1 MAMAD
6 DRPLEELE
14 SREPTVEDLRNLCR
28 ELNQRGAKYV
38 VVGGFA
44 MRAAN
49 YNRRTMAVDLLV
61 AADAENESRVFS
73 ALSTLPDNAVR
84 ELRPGEL
91 QQYNVIRVADEI
103 LVDLMRSAGGIDY
116 AGAAKDVVVR
126 EVDGVPIPFAS
137 PRLLWRMKAVTHRE
151 KDAGD
156 LVFLRQWF
164 AERGEE
170 PPRL

>member
-1 MAMAD
+1 MAD
-6 DRPLEELE
+6 DRPLNELE
-14 SREPTVEDLRNLCR
+14 SREPTVEDLRDLCR

-49 YNRRTMAVDLLV
+49 YNRRTMDVDLLV
-61 AADAENESRVFS
+61 AADLENEARLFS
-73 ALSTLPDNAVR
+73 ALSTLPDHAAR
-84 ELRPGEL
+84 ELQPGEL

-116 AGAAKDVVVR
+116 AQAASQVVTR
-126 EVDGVPIPFAS
+126 ELDGVPIPFAS
-137 PRLLWRMKAVTHRE
+137 PRLLWRMKAITHRA

-156 LVFLRQWF
+156 LVFLAQWF
-164 AERGEE
+164 REQGEE
-170 PPRL
+170 PPAL

>member
-1 MAMAD
+1 MVMAD
-6 DRPLEELE
+6 DRPSNELE
-14 SREPTVEDLRNLCR
+14 SREPTVEDLRDLCR

-44 MRAAN
+44 MRAAS
-49 YNRRTMAVDLLV
+49 YIRQTMNVDLIV
-61 AADAENESRVFS
+61 AADAENEAKVFS
-73 ALSTLPDNAVR
+73 ALSTLPDNAAR
-84 ELRPGEL
+84 GFQPGEL

-116 AGAAKDVVVR
+116 EEASKHVVVR
-126 EVDGVPIPFAS
+126 EVGGVPIPFAS
-137 PRLLWRMKAVTHRE
+137 PQLLWRMKAVTHRD

-156 LVFLRQWF
+156 LFFLRRWF

-170 PPRL
+170 PPKV